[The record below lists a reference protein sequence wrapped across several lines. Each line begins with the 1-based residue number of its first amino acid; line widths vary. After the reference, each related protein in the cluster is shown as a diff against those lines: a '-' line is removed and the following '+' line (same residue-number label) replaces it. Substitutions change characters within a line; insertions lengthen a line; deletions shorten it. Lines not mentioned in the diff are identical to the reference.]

1 MLSIN
6 SVRNIPE
13 PLSFE
18 QFPKDILLDIFSRIS
33 WRDLGAVRRVC
44 RRWRVL
50 GSDARLIPLWPKAF
64 GARAWREYF
73 GEVGAEPLLP
83 VEIYTIL
90 QAPCPFWPG
99 KKVFE
104 THMLVLIP
112 EKVSGKPFCLN
123 FLRELIQR
131 PKQGPATNYRY
142 YSEYIKP
149 EDKTRAPA
157 KAYWMLLT
165 RDVLPDTRNKTFQEQ
180 KQKVD
185 SIGGGYELPD
195 LLEMA
200 TSVLMEHVR
209 SGKMLYSDAPYTY
222 TRCQEI
228 DSYRHHCV
236 VGGFSASGVRVHYR
250 SDDCRN
256 ENIGVGVRR
265 KFW

>member
-131 PKQGPATNYRY
+131 PKQGPATNYKY
-142 YSEYIKP
+142 YVGIKL
-149 EDKTRAPA
+149 ENKTRVPD
-157 KAYWMLLT
+157 KAYWVLLT

-185 SIGGGYELPD
+185 SIGSGYELPG
-195 LLEMA
+195 LLEAA
-200 TSVLMEHVR
+200 TSILIEHLR
-209 SGKMLYSDAPYTY
+209 SGKRLYSDAPYTY
-222 TRCQEI
+222 TRCQEVGN
-228 DSYRHHCV
+228 YGCHCV
-236 VGGFSASGVRVHYR
+236 VGGFAASGVQGHNHR
-250 SDDCRN
+250 DDFRY
-256 ENIGVGVRR
+256 EHIGVGVRR

>member
-6 SVRNIPE
+6 SVRSILE

-18 QFPKDILLDIFSRIS
+18 QFPKDVLLDIFLRIS

-50 GSDARLIPLWPKAF
+50 GSDARLIPLWPKVF

-73 GEVGAEPLLP
+73 GEVGAEPPLP
-83 VEIYTIL
+83 DEIWKIL
-90 QAPCPFWPG
+90 TGPCPFWPG
-99 KKVFE
+99 KKVSE
-104 THMLVLIP
+104 SHLLTLIP
-112 EKVSGKPFCLN
+112 THVNEKPFCLDS
-123 FLRELIQR
+123 LRELIQHPR
-131 PKQGPATNYRY
+131 QGPATNYRY

-157 KAYWMLLT
+157 KAYWVLLT

-185 SIGGGYELPD
+185 SIGSGYELPG
-195 LLEMA
+195 LLEVV
-200 TSVLMEHVR
+200 TSILIEHVR
-209 SGKMLYSDAPYTY
+209 SGKRLYSDAPYTY
-222 TRCQEI
+222 TRCQETG
-228 DSYRHHCV
+228 SYGYHCI
-236 VGGFSASGVRVHYR
+236 VGGFSASGVDVYSV
-250 SDDCRN
+250 SDGTRR
-256 ENIGVGVRR
+256 ENFGVGVRR